1 MMLRRAITQ
10 IAWATAP
17 NRGYGVRFASINGNQ
32 VRAGMALE
40 IDGKIYRVGKNQHV
54 KPGKGG
60 AYVQAELKEI
70 KTGAKMNR
78 RFRAAESVNK
88 APLGPDES
96 FQFLY
101 YNGAHLVIMHNSTFE
116 QMEIERDLF
125 SGRQLEFLEEGMTL
139 SLQIIEGDV
148 LWANM
153 PEHVTLE
160 VTKTTPKGVADT
172 ALSIKDAT
180 LENGAVVK
188 VPLFIEIGNKVK
200 VSTEDGSYVD
210 KF

>member
-10 IAWATAP
+10 IARATAP
-17 NRGYGVRFASINGNQ
+17 ARGYGVRFATINGNQ
-32 VRAGMALE
+32 VRTGMALE

-88 APLGPDES
+88 APLGPDEP

-101 YNGAHLVIMHNSTFE
+101 YNGDHLVIMHNGTFE

-125 SGRQLEFLEEGMTL
+125 SGRQLDFLQEGMTL

-160 VTKTTPKGVADT
+160 VTVRE
-172 ALSIKDAT
+172 DAT

-200 VSTEDGSYVD
+200 VSTEDGAYVD
-210 KF
+210 KL

>member
-10 IAWATAP
+10 IARATAP
-17 NRGYGVRFASINGNQ
+17 ARGYGVRFATINGAC
-32 VRAGMALE
+32 RHGSE

-60 AYVQAELKEI
+60 AYVQVLLISAFGRAQGDQDWIQDE
-70 KTGAKMNR
+70 R

-101 YNGAHLVIMHNSTFE
+101 YNGGHLVIMHNGTFE

-125 SGRQLEFLEEGMTL
+125 SGRQLD
-139 SLQIIEGDV
+139 SSRKGDV

-153 PEHVTLE
+153 PEYVTLE
-160 VTKTTPKGVADT
+160 VTGVADT
-172 ALSIKDAT
+172 ALSVKDAT

-200 VSTEDGSYVD
+200 VSTEDGAYVD
-210 KF
+210 KL